1 MNSDYNLLSIQTA
14 STDASK
20 PAPVT
25 AGPVVAGKDSSSD
38 IFDLDAMFGSIYD
51 QQLEEKNAPG
61 SRASISLV
69 TAISAGTDD
78 LITAGIPQNVVATEN
93 TDKDGNSKSRIGGLT
108 LVQPD
113 LLSPIRAGGAH
124 GNADQLAP
132 AGSHAIANSPKSTAE
147 SASGLQHDS
156 STADPSSR
164 LGLIKTESLNDDATA
179 HLLHSHPLAGS
190 LATPSDDLTPRSRQ
204 TLAVDVV
211 STSVSPQKQ
220 WRGKLIPPSGN
231 NPPGNLPFN
240 SSPINNPLE
249 TNSDSVKARVINSH
263 PLAGSLATPSDDLT
277 PRSRQTLAV
286 DVVSTSASTQNQWS
300 GKSIPPSGNN
310 PPGNLP
316 FNSNP
321 GDAAS
326 QPNAISDLTH
336 ESAHQGQQLLRA
348 SDSQSALQHALQGP
362 APLPALNLGNVESPG
377 GGRVAGTF
385 TVEGST
391 SFLID
396 SSAGSQDWENQL
408 GNRIRWMGKINIPS
422 AELKLH
428 PAELGA
434 LEIKISTEDDLTKVN
449 FITTNSAAK
458 EIIEASL
465 PRLRDLLAS
474 SGLQLEHSDV
484 SKKNLAD
491 DKAGQEK
498 TTTKATT
505 GKELNAAKEDGSI
518 RVRQR
523 SLNQIDHYV

>member
-211 STSVSPQKQ
+211 STSASP
-220 WRGKLIPPSGN
+220 
-231 NPPGNLPFN
+231 
-240 SSPINNPLE
+240 
-249 TNSDSVKARVINSH
+249 
-263 PLAGSLATPSDDLT
+263 
-277 PRSRQTLAV
+277 
-286 DVVSTSASTQNQWS
+286 QNQWS
-300 GKSIPPSGNN
+300 GKLIPPSGNN

-449 FITTNSAAK
+449 FITNNLAAK

-484 SKKNLAD
+484 SQKNLAD